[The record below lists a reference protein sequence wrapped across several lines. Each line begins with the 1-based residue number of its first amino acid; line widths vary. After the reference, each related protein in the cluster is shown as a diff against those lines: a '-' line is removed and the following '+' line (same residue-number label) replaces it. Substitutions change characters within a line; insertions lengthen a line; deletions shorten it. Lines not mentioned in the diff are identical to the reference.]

1 MLNKLHKI
9 ANNEDW
15 LISPKDRALMI
26 KYIEQ
31 ASMDG
36 DPMFVVPEMK
46 INGDVAIIP
55 IKGTIVSGVGFS
67 ERQPGFC
74 QLEDLESDIV
84 IAINNTEVRRIV
96 YDVNSPGGMYRGTPD
111 VAVLIEKYAGVKP
124 SYAFNSGV
132 MASGAY
138 WLCSGL
144 SIISKSSAETGSIG
158 AYSIWYDT
166 SKAMEAQGVGV
177 KVFTSGAYKGMTP
190 EVSLTKD
197 QDTYMQSRAMKMG
210 NEFYSHVKE
219 ARAGVNESAFDGRT
233 FQAEEAMKLGL
244 IDGLAR
250 NVEEVISI
258 MTKQENDNALLV
270 QKVDQQDA
278 KIQLQE
284 ARIKSLETEISALG
298 DLITEADAKK
308 PEPKA
313 QESLTAEDVEK
324 LVAKSASANAVDYD
338 KLAGI
343 IASKMI
349 ASTGQPG
356 PIPGNTG
363 KTLTAQ
369 ERTEAHFSK
378 VARQMKGIE

>member
-1 MLNKLHKI
+1 MLKQTHKI
-9 ANNEDW
+9 TSNEDW
-15 LISPKDRALMI
+15 LIAPKDRALMI
-26 KYIEQ
+26 KTIEQ
-31 ASMDG
+31 ASMDD
-36 DPMFVVPEMK
+36 DPMFVIPEMA

-55 IKGTIVSGVGFS
+55 IKGMIVSGVGFS

-74 QLEDLESDIV
+74 QLEDLESDILS
-84 IAINNTEVRRIV
+84 AINNTEVRRIV

-177 KVFTSGAYKGMTP
+177 KVYTSGAYKGMTP
-190 EVSLTKD
+190 EVSLTDD
-197 QDTYMQSRAMKMG
+197 QDSYMQSRAMKMG
-210 NEFYSHVKE
+210 NEFYSQIKRV
-219 ARAGVNESAFDGRT
+219 RAGVNESAFDGRT
-233 FQAEEAMKLGL
+233 FQAEEAMELGL

-250 NVEEVISI
+250 NVEEVIST

-284 ARIKSLETEISALG
+284 ARIKSLETEIAALS
-298 DLITEADAKK
+298 DLVTEAATKQ

-313 QESLTAEDVEK
+313 QEPLTVEHVQT
-324 LVAKSASANAVDYD
+324 LIANTKPEPVDMD
-338 KLAGI
+338 KLAGM

-356 PIPGNTG
+356 PIPGDAG
-363 KTLTAQ
+363 KVMTAS
-369 ERTEAHFSK
+369 ERTEAHFAK